1 MNFILNPIV
10 IIMNVIKKLGVEIV
24 EERAVVA
31 ISLEIRLKKLINLIC
46 FYQIVLATYIK
57 FF

>member
-1 MNFILNPIV
+1 MNIKGGWVNFILNPIV

-31 ISLEIRLKKLINLIC
+31 ISLEIRLKK
-46 FYQIVLATYIK
+46 
-57 FF
+57 